1 MILFFTISIGMYCTA
16 QNIIKSDSD
25 KIDKNYP
32 WSQETTKKAIE
43 TIEKSIINLRLPKNQ
58 RNENFPAD
66 PGPYN
71 VPFSQTEI
79 VDFEIIGYSHSENKP
94 DIYIIEFR
102 PTENNE
108 FENRITVE
116 INIKTNIPIR
126 VYMQADS

>member
-1 MILFFTISIGMYCTA
+1 MILFFTISIGMNCTA

-32 WSQETTKKAIE
+32 WSQKTTKKAIE

-58 RNENFPAD
+58 RNEKFPAD

-71 VPFSQTEI
+71 VLLSQTEI

-94 DIYIIEFR
+94 EIYMIQFR

-108 FENRITVE
+108 FGNRITVE